1 MSDFLFSLHMNK
13 ILVTG
18 GCGYIGAHTIVDL
31 IENGFEVISA
41 DNNSRSNDNIL
52 ESVEKITGKKI
63 KNYKVD
69 LCIYDDTVAIF
80 QENPDI
86 NGIIHFAAYKS
97 VGESVKKPLLYF
109 ENNLNSLINI
119 LKCADEFKIS
129 NFVFSSSCTV
139 YGNPDQIVVTEETP
153 MKAAESAYGATKQ
166 MGELIVKEAINCNDS
181 KAILLRYFNPVGAH
195 PSALMGELPLG
206 KPENLVPAITQTAIG
221 KLPVM
226 NVYGSD
232 YDTRDGSC
240 IRDYIHVCDIAHA
253 HTLALNYLIQNRNET
268 NCDIFNLGTGNGIS
282 VLELITEFEKASGI
296 KLNYRIGPRRPGD
309 VIAIY
314 ANNDKAKNLLGW
326 APKFSLNEMMLTAW
340 KWELKLKNDENLFKT
355 QIAGLN

>member
-1 MSDFLFSLHMNK
+1 MNK

-41 DNNSRSNDNIL
+41 DNNSRSNDSIL
-52 ESVEKITGKKI
+52 ESVEKITGRKI

-119 LKCADEFKIS
+119 LKCADEFKIA
-129 NFVFSSSCTV
+129 NIVFSSSCTV
-139 YGNPDQIVVTEETP
+139 YGNPDQIPVTEETP

-166 MGELIVKEAINCNDS
+166 MGELIVKESVNCNNS

-206 KPENLVPAITQTAIG
+206 KPENLVPAITQTAVG
-221 KLPVM
+221 KLPM
-226 NVYGSD
+226 MQVYGND

-253 HTLALNYLIQNRNET
+253 HTLALNYLIQDKNQT
-268 NCDIFNLGTGNGIS
+268 NCDVFNLGTGNGIS
-282 VLELITEFEKASGI
+282 VLELINEFEKISGV
-296 KLNYRIGPRRPGD
+296 KLNYRIGTRRPGD

-326 APKFSLNEMMLTAW
+326 VPKFSLQDMMSTAW
-340 KWELKLKNDENLFKT
+340 KWELMLKNDENLYKA